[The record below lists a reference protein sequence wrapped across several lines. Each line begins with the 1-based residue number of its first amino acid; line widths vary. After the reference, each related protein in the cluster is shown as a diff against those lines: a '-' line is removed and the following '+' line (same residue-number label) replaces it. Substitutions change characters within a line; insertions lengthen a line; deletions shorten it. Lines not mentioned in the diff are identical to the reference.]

1 MPILLKSPENTMEF
15 GAMLAQAM
23 AASSLRTLYL
33 FAELGGGK
41 TTFTRGF
48 VSALPGGD
56 NAEVASPSFTLC
68 NVYPTRPEVLHADL
82 YRLSEGATL
91 PEEMEEMLDEG
102 DPFLILEW
110 PQYLAADRYASERL
124 DIHLSPVQGNG
135 AKALD
140 KTEESCKTFRLATI
154 EARGEAAEKLLSELM
169 GRLEKRFLPA
179 HEA

>member
-1 MPILLKSPENTMEF
+1 MPILLKSPEDTMEL

-23 AASSLRTLYL
+23 HTSSLRTLYL
-33 FAELGGGK
+33 FADLGGGK

-48 VSALPGGD
+48 VSALPGGE

-68 NVYPTRPEVLHADL
+68 NVYPTSPEVLHADL

-110 PQYLAADRYASERL
+110 PQYLARERFAPERL
-124 DIHLSPVQGNG
+124 DIHLSPVRGEE

-154 EARGEAAEKLLSELM
+154 EARGEAAENLLRELQN
-169 GRLEKRFLPA
+169 RLERRFSSVTGA
-179 HEA
+179 

>member
-1 MPILLKSPENTMEF
+1 MEL

-23 AASSLRTLYL
+23 TTSSLRTIYL
-33 FAELGGGK
+33 FADLGGGK

-48 VSALPGGD
+48 VSALEGGE

-68 NVYPTRPEVLHADL
+68 NVYPTSPEVLHADL

-91 PEEMEEMLDEG
+91 PEEMEEMLEEG

-110 PQYLAADRYASERL
+110 PQYLAADRYAPERL
-124 DIHLSPVQGNG
+124 DIHLAPVQGNE

-154 EARGEAAEKLLSELM
+154 EARGAAGKLGGGTCVQSGGVFDDNLFRYHVTFSL
-169 GRLEKRFLPA
+169 
-179 HEA
+179 